1 MPERGQQ
8 RRRIARVDRAR
19 RLRPRELQLLCSM
32 FPVADP
38 EEQIAEVEADD
49 GGLWKTFD
57 ERAELRE
64 GAGGVV
70 LRETADG
77 GSGSIVIMLADQADV
92 SAASEIKDQDARGW
106 FVYNTLREHA
116 ERTQPAEVLRTTDL
130 PFSL

>member
-64 GAGGVV
+64 GARGVV

-77 GSGSIVIMLADQADV
+77 GGGERLGIAGRDRGGGCERALGGDR
-92 SAASEIKDQDARGW
+92 AAETLQREPVVDARGD
-106 FVYNTLREHA
+106 VVPARAAA
-116 ERTQPAEVLRTTDL
+116 E
-130 PFSL
+130 